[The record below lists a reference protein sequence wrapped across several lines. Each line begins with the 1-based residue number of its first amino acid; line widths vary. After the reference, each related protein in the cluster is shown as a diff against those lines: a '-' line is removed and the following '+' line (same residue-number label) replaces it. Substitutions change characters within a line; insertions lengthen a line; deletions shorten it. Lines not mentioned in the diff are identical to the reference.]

1 MTVMLQ
7 RDQFELLSAYL
18 DGEVSAAE
26 RRQVEELLT
35 HDEKSKQLYA
45 RLLQLRD
52 GFQALPLTASQPV
65 EETVAQVMSRLD
77 QPRPVPRSAWVLGG
91 GAIAAATV
99 AAMSG
104 LFGPSPV
111 GQFARG
117 PAPGSSAAIDAA
129 DFRPDELT
137 GSVVAASP
145 RSIATS
151 LPGET
156 PNELSPA
163 VPSAGLAVSIHE
175 SSMPW
180 MEKDAQQPQATP

>member
-1 MTVMLQ
+1 MVMLQ

-52 GFQALPLTASQPV
+52 GFQALPMTASQPV

-91 GAIAAATV
+91 GAIAAAAV

-117 PAPGSSAAIDAA
+117 PAPGSSAAIDSAA
-129 DFRPDELT
+129 FRPDEST
-137 GSVVAASP
+137 GSVVASSP
-145 RSIATS
+145 QPIAIS

-156 PNELSPA
+156 PTELSPA
-163 VPSAGLAVSIHE
+163 VSKDELGISLNESAILG
-175 SSMPW
+175 MGG
-180 MEKDAQQPQATP
+180 DAEQPQATP